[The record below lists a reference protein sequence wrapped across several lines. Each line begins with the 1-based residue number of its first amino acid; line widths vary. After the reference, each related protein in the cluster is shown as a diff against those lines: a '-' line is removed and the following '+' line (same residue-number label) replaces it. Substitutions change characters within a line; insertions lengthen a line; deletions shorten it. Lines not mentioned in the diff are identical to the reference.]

1 MPRVARA
8 VSSRQEIYLDL
19 IDELSPGVI
28 KDRRTILVR
37 PDAGETLAKRPPD
50 RGGGGSFD
58 EVARVADMLGWELV
72 NLHRAL
78 CFKACVP

>member
-37 PDAGETLAKRPPD
+37 PDAGETLAKT
-50 RGGGGSFD
+50 S
-58 EVARVADMLGWELV
+58 A
-72 NLHRAL
+72 
-78 CFKACVP
+78 